1 MNDSRAANGAA
12 SPTLVPCPA
21 CASIRFRARHRVAGF
36 AIVDCRACGL
46 TFVNPQ
52 PCEADL
58 GKFYAEVFH
67 TPEWYGRF
75 PHLKQFDYF
84 GSAAGESAGHRSYVE
99 LVRRL
104 VFPGSWLDVGCGHG
118 ALAQCASEA
127 GYDAFGVDPSP
138 LAVDAARQRLGR
150 ERVFLG
156 SLPDVR
162 FATNRFSVVSLIGTI
177 EHLSQP
183 LANLRE
189 IYRILA
195 PGGLLLVQ
203 TPNMGS
209 LQYRRL
215 GAAWEQF
222 TPPGHLLFFTPRTL
236 RRILRTAGF
245 IGVQFDMRFPLDA
258 DWTYGSA
265 AAGPSRIRRPLFST
279 AIGLLGSRCELAL
292 QRLKGR
298 VLGKHDIICLAWTPR
313 HRR

>member
-1 MNDSRAANGAA
+1 MNDLGASGASSR
-12 SPTLVPCPA
+12 TLVPCPA

-36 AIVDCRACGL
+36 AIVDCCECGF

-52 PCEADL
+52 PSEADL
-58 GKFYAEVFH
+58 SKFYAEVFH

-84 GSAAGESAGHRSYVE
+84 GSAAGESAGHRSYVD

-127 GYDAFGVDPSP
+127 GYDAFGVEPSA
-138 LAVDAARQRLGR
+138 LAVEAARRRLGR

-156 SLPDVR
+156 SLDDVR
-162 FATNRFSVVSLIGTI
+162 FAANRFSVVSVIGTI
-177 EHLSQP
+177 EHLPQP
-183 LANLRE
+183 LAILRE
-189 IYRILA
+189 IHRILA
-195 PGGLLLVQ
+195 LGGLLLVQ
-203 TPNMGS
+203 TPNLGS

-236 RRILRTAGF
+236 HRMLRTAGF
-245 IGVQFDMRFPLDA
+245 IGVHFDMRFPFDV
-258 DWTYGSA
+258 DWTHGSA
-265 AAGPSRIRRPLFST
+265 AGGTSSSRRPLLAK

-298 VLGKHDIICLAWTPR
+298 FLGKHDIVCLARTPR